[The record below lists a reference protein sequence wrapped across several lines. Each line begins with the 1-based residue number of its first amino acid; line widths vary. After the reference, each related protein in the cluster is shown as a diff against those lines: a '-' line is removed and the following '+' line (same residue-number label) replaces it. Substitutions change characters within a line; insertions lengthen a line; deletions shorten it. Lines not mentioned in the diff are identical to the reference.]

1 MLKIVLYSFCFFVY
15 FQSTIYASA
24 NKRKLLVE
32 DPQSSQQQ
40 IKKGVLFEYYKKK
53 INDIVETQD
62 KIMKRKDMMPK
73 CHISQKELVCSRK
86 YKVVSP
92 LKKKH
97 KLKYKVDCRSI
108 DREAKDNLILKKKV
122 CNGGLDSEYK
132 KKEKYILK
140 AGKILQNDNIEQN
153 KKKRKDEKKLK
164 NGDIEC
170 IASIPGLKKKEIKVF
185 DCRVDG
191 GYTSRLSHFNSPED
205 MKNGFFYSGKKL
217 FALKTIK
224 KNKKNKKDVFGK
236 TCQPLKKGEHRKV
249 ESFDK
254 TCQPLKKGEHRKVES
269 FDKTCKPLKKG
280 EHRKEEDNTDSN
292 EKVERED
299 EGTKQKNVVIGS
311 KVSIVGSNSTDCG
324 LKYKR
329 VNKEGIPVP
338 FAGSPHHDDIL
349 VCGFIY
355 CPRNASSLVLTASGI
370 ADLSPLRKIV
380 NLRHLVLTGSSASDF
395 SPLSNLLSLDYLDL
409 SRSSVKGINFLSK
422 LVKLRFLNCGEN
434 KISDIKPLSGLVNL
448 EYLILRKCPIV
459 DISPLLGLFRLTHL
473 FLEHTNIV
481 DITPLSNHVKLKL
494 IDLSST
500 QITDISPLGSLGNL
514 EEVLLADCCDL
525 VSLSPI
531 KNLNNI
537 VRLDLSWHEGI
548 DLKIINGFSNLRIL
562 DLSNTDITTRGLV
575 SLSNGPVRNT
585 LKVLHLNSCSSLERL
600 YPLPNFVNLE
610 ELSLSFFQNQ
620 YLLVLGKLSS
630 LIKLSLKGIHK
641 ITDINFLWSSFN
653 LEELD
658 LSECISLEKVDAV
671 CNMPKLQYLNVS
683 RCPGLFS
690 PVEKAQET
698 LSIFSFVDN
707 LRTLDVS
714 YNNIDPADIKKMKDD
729 FAINKSLVSVICN
742 ED

>member
-53 INDIVETQD
+53 INDIVETHD
-62 KIMKRKDMMPK
+62 KIMKGKEMMPK

-122 CNGGLDSEYK
+122 CNGSLDSEYK

-140 AGKILQNDNIEQN
+140 EGAILQNDNIEQN
-153 KKKRKDEKKLK
+153 KKKRQDEKKLK

-191 GYTSRLSHFNSPED
+191 GYTSRLSHLNSPED

-224 KNKKNKKDVFGK
+224 KNKKNKKDVFG
-236 TCQPLKKGEHRKV
+236 
-249 ESFDK
+249 K

-311 KVSIVGSNSTDCG
+311 KVSVVGSNSTDCG
-324 LKYKR
+324 LKYKM
-329 VNKEGIPVP
+329 VNAEGIPVP

-355 CPRNASSLVLTASGI
+355 CPSNASSLVLTASGI
-370 ADLSPLRKIV
+370 ADLSPLRKLV
-380 NLRHLVLTGSSASDF
+380 NLRHLVLTESSASDF
-395 SPLSNLLSLDYLDL
+395 SPLSNLLLLDYLDL
-409 SRSSVKGINFLSK
+409 SRSSVKDINFLSK
-422 LVKLRFLNCGEN
+422 LVNLRFLNCGEN

-459 DISPLLGLFRLTHL
+459 DISPLLGLLRLTHL

-481 DITPLSNHVKLKL
+481 DITPLSNHVNLKL

-525 VSLSPI
+525 ISLSPI

-585 LKVLHLNSCSSLERL
+585 LKVLHLNSCSYLDRL

-620 YLLVLGKLSS
+620 YLLVLRKLSS

-658 LSECISLEKVDAV
+658 LSECISLEKIDAV

-698 LSIFSFVDN
+698 LSLFSFVDN

-729 FAINKSLVSVICN
+729 FAINKSSASVICN